1 MHQKTHL
8 LLLELAN
15 ALNVLN
21 LWQAESPS
29 QDKLS
34 STAPF
39 CCDTL
44 SFEQWL
50 QFVFIERIGVM
61 IENKLELP
69 SKIHLS
75 PMAEEAFK
83 HLGSKASPLLSIIN
97 DIDMLLQGGHCD

>member
-1 MHQKTHL
+1 MHQQTYSL
-8 LLLELAN
+8 LV
-15 ALNVLN
+15 ALTQALKVLN
-21 LWQAESPS
+21 LWQAELPS

-83 HLGSKASPLLSIIN
+83 HLGTKVTPLLSIIN
-97 DIDMLLQGGHCD
+97 DIDTLLQGEHCD